1 MDVGTDR
8 CNRRES
14 KPGPEVRAKAAEL
27 TKGAADE
34 DAKIRAIYSYVSTQ
48 YRYIGIA
55 FGLGRFQ
62 PHSATEVLSNQ
73 YGDCKD
79 KHTLLAAL
87 LQAAGITANPALI
100 SSSHKVDLDVPSI
113 SQFDHVITV
122 VPRGANYLWLD
133 TTSELAPL
141 AYLLPQ
147 LRDKQA
153 LVIPSD
159 RPPVWVTVPADPP
172 FQGSSAFK
180 AQGKLSDAGVLD
192 AHFEQS
198 LRNDFEI
205 VLRTVFRR
213 VPQSQWK
220 DLVQQLSF
228 GAGFGGTVSEVVASS
243 PEATDSAFHFTYD
256 YNRKD
261 YSDWDNRRITP
272 PFPPMLMP
280 SLRDN
285 QTSFGSP
292 VWLGSP
298 GESDLEATIQM
309 PDGYRPELPGALD
322 VKRDFAEYH
331 SSYELKKGVLT
342 AKRRLI
348 VKLREVPVSEFEEYK
363 SFRKALED
371 EQNRYVVLISQDSS
385 SRLESEATFNNP
397 VWTLPDSD
405 NADAMRAESQV
416 QARMQLHDM
425 PGTISALKRAVAADP
440 RFTRAWALL
449 GQFYLASG
457 KPEEGVDAFR
467 KAVNSDPKSPI
478 PLKMLAFSLNGA
490 HRTDEAIKT
499 WQELL
504 ELTPEDHDA
513 AATLGNLLISQKR
526 FKEAIPLL
534 EASAKKSPDN
544 PALQM
549 SLGNAYLLTGDPEKG
564 MSALNAALKLSP
576 GPGSKNDAGYALAEA
591 NVRLP
596 EALQYA
602 KDAVQEEETA
612 SRDVHLN
619 KLDVFALEHTR
630 HLSAYWDTLGWV
642 YFRMAK
648 FPEAESYLFAAWQLS
663 QDSTVADH
671 LGQTYEQEH
680 RPDDAV
686 HMYRLALSINSH
698 LPDTQG
704 RLNHLVPAKTKPAN
718 SLAGGAE
725 LSQMRSTKLARLV
738 PGTASAEFFF
748 LFAPGPK
755 VQDVMFIS
763 GSEELRTKSNTLA
776 VTAFKIPFP
785 NGSDGRILRRA
796 ILGCYPS
803 TGCSLVMLPPRT
815 VQSTH

>member
-1 MDVGTDR
+1 VQSDAGVQRYGLLVFPYQSSSESLDIEHVRVHKPDGAIVETPPDNIQDMSSEVSRQAPMYSDQREKHVAVKGLGTGDVLELQLHWKETKPLVPGQFWFAYNFSHEGILLHEQLQISVPRDR
-8 CNRRES
+8 AVKWKSSELKPSITEENGKRIFTWTASNLERKSTEEEDKEKERAQYQS
-14 KPGPEVRAKAAEL
+14 ARGLFPAPEVQISSFQSWEEVGRWYGSLQQERVQPGPEVRAKAAEL
-27 TKGAADE
+27 IKGAADE
-34 DAKIRAIYSYVSTQ
+34 DGKIRAIYNYVSTQ

-79 KHTLLAAL
+79 KHTLLASL
-87 LQAAGITANPALI
+87 LQAAGITAYPVLI
-100 SSSHKVDLDVPSI
+100 SSSNKVDPDVPSI
-113 SQFDHVITV
+113 SQFNHVITV
-122 VPRGANYLWLD
+122 VPRGTNYLWLD

-243 PEATDSAFHFTYD
+243 PEATESAFHFTYD

-261 YSDWDNRRITP
+261 YSDWENRRITP

-322 VKRDFAEYH
+322 VTRDFAEYH

-371 EQNRYVVLISQDSS
+371 EQNRHVVLISQDSS
-385 SRLESEATFNNP
+385 SALDSEAASTNP

-416 QARMQLHDM
+416 QAEMQLHDM
-425 PGTISALKRAVAADP
+425 PGTISALQRAVAADP
-440 RFTRAWALL
+440 KFTRDWALL
-449 GQFYLASG
+449 GQFYMASG
-457 KPEEGVDAFR
+457 KPEEGVHAFR
-467 KAVNSDPKSPI
+467 KAVDSDPKSPI

-513 AATLGNLLISQKR
+513 AATLGNLLIIQKR

-534 EASAKKSPDN
+534 EAAAKKSPDN

-549 SLGNAYLLTGDPEKG
+549 SLGNAYLLTGDPGKRH
-564 MSALNAALKLSP
+564 
-576 GPGSKNDAGYALAEA
+576 
-591 NVRLP
+591 VRIERRP
-596 EALQYA
+596 E
-602 KDAVQEEETA
+602 VE
-612 SRDVHLN
+612 
-619 KLDVFALEHTR
+619 
-630 HLSAYWDTLGWV
+630 
-642 YFRMAK
+642 
-648 FPEAESYLFAAWQLS
+648 
-663 QDSTVADH
+663 
-671 LGQTYEQEH
+671 
-680 RPDDAV
+680 
-686 HMYRLALSINSH
+686 
-698 LPDTQG
+698 
-704 RLNHLVPAKTKPAN
+704 
-718 SLAGGAE
+718 
-725 LSQMRSTKLARLV
+725 
-738 PGTASAEFFF
+738 
-748 LFAPGPK
+748 
-755 VQDVMFIS
+755 S
-763 GSEELRTKSNTLA
+763 GSWVEE
-776 VTAFKIPFP
+776 
-785 NGSDGRILRRA
+785 
-796 ILGCYPS
+796 
-803 TGCSLVMLPPRT
+803 
-815 VQSTH
+815 

>member
-1 MDVGTDR
+1 MVTEENG
-8 CNRRES
+8 RRVFTWNGSNLQS
-14 KPGPEVRAKAAEL
+14 KTPEKEKQKVTSSSIRVLAVSLPPRDPAFQLSELGGSWTLVRIVAKERVQPGPEVRAKAAEL

-34 DAKIRAIYSYVSTQ
+34 DAKIRAIYNYVSTQ

-87 LQAAGITANPALI
+87 LQAAGITAYPALI

-342 AKRRLI
+342 AKRQLI

-371 EQNRYVVLISQDSS
+371 EQNRYVVLISQV
-385 SRLESEATFNNP
+385 P
-397 VWTLPDSD
+397 
-405 NADAMRAESQV
+405 
-416 QARMQLHDM
+416 
-425 PGTISALKRAVAADP
+425 
-440 RFTRAWALL
+440 
-449 GQFYLASG
+449 
-457 KPEEGVDAFR
+457 
-467 KAVNSDPKSPI
+467 
-478 PLKMLAFSLNGA
+478 
-490 HRTDEAIKT
+490 HRG
-499 WQELL
+499 W
-504 ELTPEDHDA
+504 
-513 AATLGNLLISQKR
+513 SQKR
-526 FKEAIPLL
+526 
-534 EASAKKSPDN
+534 
-544 PALQM
+544 
-549 SLGNAYLLTGDPEKG
+549 
-564 MSALNAALKLSP
+564 
-576 GPGSKNDAGYALAEA
+576 
-591 NVRLP
+591 
-596 EALQYA
+596 
-602 KDAVQEEETA
+602 
-612 SRDVHLN
+612 
-619 KLDVFALEHTR
+619 
-630 HLSAYWDTLGWV
+630 
-642 YFRMAK
+642 
-648 FPEAESYLFAAWQLS
+648 
-663 QDSTVADH
+663 
-671 LGQTYEQEH
+671 
-680 RPDDAV
+680 
-686 HMYRLALSINSH
+686 
-698 LPDTQG
+698 
-704 RLNHLVPAKTKPAN
+704 
-718 SLAGGAE
+718 
-725 LSQMRSTKLARLV
+725 
-738 PGTASAEFFF
+738 
-748 LFAPGPK
+748 
-755 VQDVMFIS
+755 
-763 GSEELRTKSNTLA
+763 
-776 VTAFKIPFP
+776 
-785 NGSDGRILRRA
+785 
-796 ILGCYPS
+796 PS
-803 TGCSLVMLPPRT
+803 TTLYGPCLIATMPMPCEPKARCRRGCNFMTCRERSP
-815 VQSTH
+815 H